1 MSSGDFLNNTL
12 KFLYSTSI
20 ILNSV
25 FITILLL
32 AIYRVLVVLPLKYFD
47 KNAKIVMAAIFFT
60 MCIQLLGTIF
70 VLAYDDDPNQN
81 IALDNAKN
89 VMDIMNMVGDMTIWL
104 IFFLFV
110 YEVKS
115 VIVILSSSKMHEMS
129 LALKRTQSEKYVVV
143 GLTFFLS
150 IIYHGIAAIML
161 TMKDKFK
168 ANSETY

>member
-25 FITILLL
+25 FIVILLI
-32 AIYRVLVVLPLKYFD
+32 AIYRVLAALPLKYFD
-47 KNAKIVMAAIFFT
+47 KNAKIIMAAIVFS

-70 VLAYDDDPNQN
+70 VLASDDDPNQN
-81 IALDNAKN
+81 IAVDNAKN
-89 VMDIMNMVGDMTIWL
+89 VMDIMNMVGDMTISL
-104 IFFLFV
+104 IFFFFV

-129 LALKRTQSEKYVVV
+129 QALKRTQREKYIVVSV
-143 GLTFFLS
+143 TFFLS

-161 TMKDKFK
+161 TMREKF
-168 ANSETY
+168 

>member
-25 FITILLL
+25 FIVILLI
-32 AIYRVLVVLPLKYFD
+32 AIYRVLAVLPLKYFD
-47 KNAKIVMAAIFFT
+47 KNAKIVMAAIVFT

-70 VLAYDDDPNQN
+70 VLASDDNPNQN
-81 IALDNAKN
+81 IAVDNAKN

-104 IFFLFV
+104 IFFFFV

-129 LALKRTQSEKYVVV
+129 QALKRTQREKYIVVSV
-143 GLTFFLS
+143 TFFLS

-161 TMKDKFK
+161 TMREKF
-168 ANSETY
+168 

>member
-25 FITILLL
+25 FIVILLI

-47 KNAKIVMAAIFFT
+47 KNAKIFMAAIVFT

-70 VLAYDDDPNQN
+70 VLASDDDPNQN
-81 IALDNAKN
+81 LAVDNAKN

-110 YEVKS
+110 YGVKS
-115 VIVILSSSKMHEMS
+115 AIVILSSSKMHVIGQ
-129 LALKRTQSEKYVVV
+129 AFKYK
-143 GLTFFLS
+143 G
-150 IIYHGIAAIML
+150 
-161 TMKDKFK
+161 
-168 ANSETY
+168 